1 MEAYMS
7 NNNLPLEM
15 QKKNKL
21 SGFLPHWLQ
30 TILWI
35 FFFLFLFEIG
45 IRTLIMKPPL
55 EEFKP
60 GWGMVPVDNSYE
72 VVGYEGYSVT
82 RYVENGEI
90 QSPFTDGTS
99 VVVLG
104 DSTTKGAEVA
114 DSEKY
119 VNLTESI
126 LRERGLKVDLHN
138 LGSAERNIADSVYQ
152 APAVIAAYS
161 PKIVVVQA
169 NLNTFEISFEETRKN
184 HFVLD
189 KDEKAQLVHR
199 DETSSVVRHNIVS
212 SSGLLSFIAYRW
224 MFVRASMETSY
235 PYLFSAEQAASAG
248 PETSP
253 EVQGG
258 RNAKE
263 SVKFLAA
270 VRALMDAYPNSKIV
284 FLIISQVPKVPVERS
299 QEILWVSNEDELLV
313 DGLLQMPGVYVVYPN
328 KAFQQQYEQDKVLP
342 RGFFNSPPNLGHLNE
357 YGNEAVAAV
366 LADALEAILR

>member
-1 MEAYMS
+1 MS
-7 NNNLPLEM
+7 NSNPTPQM
-15 QKKNKL
+15 QKKNR
-21 SGFLPHWLQ
+21 LPFVLPDWLQ

-35 FFFLFLFEIG
+35 FFFLSLFEIG
-45 IRTLIMKPPL
+45 IRTLVMKPPL

-72 VVGYEGYSVT
+72 VVGYEGYGVT
-82 RYVENGEI
+82 HYSQNGEVR
-90 QSPFTDGTS
+90 SPFTDGVS
-99 VVVLG
+99 IVVLG

-138 LGSAERNIADSVYQ
+138 LGAAERNIADSVYQ

-161 PKIVVVQA
+161 PQIVVVQA
-169 NLNTFEISFEETRKN
+169 NLNTFEISFEEARKN

-189 KDEKAQLVHR
+189 KDGNARLIHR

-212 SSGLLSFIAYRW
+212 SFGLLSFIAYRW
-224 MFVRASMETSY
+224 MFVRASMETTY
-235 PYLFSAEQAASAG
+235 PYLFSGGQTAAVE
-248 PETSP
+248 PETGP
-253 EVQGG
+253 EVQGV

-270 VRALMDAYPNSKIV
+270 VHALMDAYPNSKIV
-284 FLIISQVPKVPVERS
+284 FLIISQVPKVPMERS
-299 QEILWVSNEDELLV
+299 QEIVWVSNEDQLLV
-313 DGLLQMPGVYVVYPN
+313 DGLLQMPGVVVVYPN
-328 KAFQQQYEQDKVLP
+328 KAFQQQYDQHKVLP
-342 RGFFNSPPNLGHLNE
+342 RGFFNSPPNLGHLND
-357 YGNEAVAAV
+357 YGNETVAAV